1 MASPI
6 PPTPK
11 SFESTSLEKYIS
23 KSSKNV
29 NAWAPET
36 SETEPQIFPI
46 RAQITPRGGEV
57 DQKITA
63 GAKNVAHFVLG
74 AVLEASWARLRGQ
87 HSPKLASQ
95 IEGKSIK
102 NRCKINQ
109 KIDAFQVANLIF

>member
-46 RAQITPRGGEV
+46 RVQITPRGGEV

-63 GAKNVAHFVLG
+63 GAKIVAHFILG
-74 AVLEASWARLRGQ
+74 AVLVGLGRVSRANIVPSWR
-87 HSPKLASQ
+87 PKSK
-95 IEGKSIK
+95 E
-102 NRCKINQ
+102 NR
-109 KIDAFQVANLIF
+109 

>member
-11 SFESTSLEKYIS
+11 SFESTSLEKICL
-23 KSSKNV
+23 KFENV

-36 SETEPQIFPI
+36 SKTEPQIFPI

-74 AVLEASWARLRGQ
+74 AVLELSWRRLGRVSG
-87 HSPKLASQ
+87 P
-95 IEGKSIK
+95 
-102 NRCKINQ
+102 R
-109 KIDAFQVANLIF
+109 

>member
-1 MASPI
+1 MTKHFLKKSKKASPI

-74 AVLEASWARLRGQ
+74 AVLELSWRRLGRVLG
-87 HSPKLASQ
+87 P
-95 IEGKSIK
+95 
-102 NRCKINQ
+102 R
-109 KIDAFQVANLIF
+109 